1 MAEHKGRDAGVS
13 DVGGATPLADA
24 PDGIGP
30 APAHEPKPETLAM
43 QRVEPEGEPV
53 GAAASPNPPQI
64 SLAPIKKLRAQF
76 NPLADGLVYL
86 VVFIGGFVGTA
97 ARYGLSAL
105 WPAHDTG
112 FPVATFVANMVACLL
127 FSLLTETMASASW
140 LRRRVRQL
148 ASRGLGLGLCGGLS
162 TMSTVMLEGLR
173 DILGHDP
180 WMVVSY
186 MLASMVGGVLCC
198 VAGVCLAHVFTASR
212 AAQSMRRMSL
222 GSGPAHG
229 GSHAKGAPSH
239 GAHAVKANQG
249 AVAVGVGPGEPV
261 HPGDRAG
268 AGTGAGAGAVVAAD
282 GMPASFE
289 PTPITAEIPM
299 VPDPVTGEVH

>member
-1 MAEHKGRDAGVS
+1 MAEHKGRDVGVP
-13 DVGGATPLADA
+13 DVDGVTALTDA
-24 PDGIGP
+24 PGGIGS
-30 APAHEPKPETLAM
+30 APAHEPKPETLATITFFFLSIAKY
-43 QRVEPEGEPV
+43 
-53 GAAASPNPPQI
+53 AATASPNPPQI

-112 FPVATFVANMVACLL
+112 FPVATFVANMAACLL
-127 FSLLTETMASASW
+127 FSLLTETMASAW

-148 ASRGLGLGLCGGLS
+148 TSRGLGLGLCGGLS

-180 WMVVSY
+180 WMAVSY

-222 GSGPAHG
+222 GSSPAHG
-229 GSHAKGAPSH
+229 V
-239 GAHAVKANQG
+239 HAVKMNQD
-249 AVAVGVGPGEPV
+249 AAAVGADSGDSVGADV
-261 HPGDRAG
+261 AD
-268 AGTGAGAGAVVAAD
+268 GTAN

>member
-1 MAEHKGRDAGVS
+1 MAEHKGRDVGVP
-13 DVGGATPLADA
+13 DVDGVTALTDA
-24 PDGIGP
+24 PGGIGS
-30 APAHEPKPETLAM
+30 APAHEPKPETLAI
-43 QRVEPEGEPV
+43 QRIGSEAGPV

-112 FPVATFVANMVACLL
+112 FPVATFVANMAACLL
-127 FSLLTETMASASW
+127 FSLLAETMASASW

-180 WMVVSY
+180 WMAVSY

-222 GSGPAHG
+222 GSSPAHG
-229 GSHAKGAPSH
+229 V
-239 GAHAVKANQG
+239 HAVKMNQD
-249 AVAVGVGPGEPV
+249 AAAVGADSGDSVGADV
-261 HPGDRAG
+261 AD
-268 AGTGAGAGAVVAAD
+268 GTAN